1 MGFYRSNG
9 VMHGGDLNDLKDSG
23 GYQVRVS
30 DYEYGNV
37 PITENGALI
46 VFKTSATGSS
56 YCVQIYVTMTNI
68 LYYRI
73 FTNNWQSWKQIST
86 L

>member
-1 MGFYRSNG
+1 MGFYRFND
-9 VMHGGDLNDLKDSG
+9 VIHGGDLNNLKASG

-30 DYEYGNV
+30 DYEFGNV
-37 PITENGALI
+37 PIAENGALI
-46 VFKTSATGSS
+46 VFKTSGTSS
-56 YCVQIYVTMTNI
+56 YCVQIYVTMKNI

-73 FTNNWQSWKQIST
+73 LTNTWQPWKQIST